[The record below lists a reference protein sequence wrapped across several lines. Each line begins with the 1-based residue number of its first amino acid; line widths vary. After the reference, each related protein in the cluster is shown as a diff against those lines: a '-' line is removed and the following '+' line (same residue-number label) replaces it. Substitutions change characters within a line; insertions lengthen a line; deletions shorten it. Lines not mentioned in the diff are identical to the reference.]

1 MRRKIVLAITII
13 VCFLLQCTVF
23 KALAIASISPN
34 LLIVV
39 VASFGFMRGKKEGL
53 FVGFFSGLL
62 LDVMFGSVI
71 GFYALIYM
79 YIGYMNGFFK
89 RIFFPDEVK
98 LPLALIAVSDFFCNL
113 LIYFS
118 LFWFRGRFSFGYYL
132 FHTILPELV
141 YTMIVSVLLYFI
153 LLKVNEKLEA
163 MCEKKQ
169 IGYIDN
175 SDIIEDEYYEEDGIH
190 FKANFYPI
198 WAEKMAEVATL

>member
-23 KALAIASISPN
+23 KALSIASISPN

-62 LDVMFGSVI
+62 LDVMFGSVV

-89 RIFFPDEVK
+89 RIFFSGCGIFTCLVTRIHIF
-98 LPLALIAVSDFFCNL
+98 PLVAEIVVSA
-113 LIYFS
+113 S
-118 LFWFRGRFSFGYYL
+118 S
-132 FHTILPELV
+132 
-141 YTMIVSVLLYFI
+141 SVTFTDTSGI
-153 LLKVNEKLEA
+153 EK
-163 MCEKKQ
+163 
-169 IGYIDN
+169 
-175 SDIIEDEYYEEDGIH
+175 
-190 FKANFYPI
+190 
-198 WAEKMAEVATL
+198 

>member
-53 FVGFFSGLL
+53 FVGFFAGLL

-79 YIGYMNGFFK
+79 YIPVPAISYETDNNQRKICPGT
-89 RIFFPDEVK
+89 RT
-98 LPLALIAVSDFFCNL
+98 
-113 LIYFS
+113 
-118 LFWFRGRFSFGYYL
+118 GRNK
-132 FHTILPELV
+132 
-141 YTMIVSVLLYFI
+141 SVNYR
-153 LLKVNEKLEA
+153 KN
-163 MCEKKQ
+163 
-169 IGYIDN
+169 
-175 SDIIEDEYYEEDGIH
+175 H
-190 FKANFYPI
+190 
-198 WAEKMAEVATL
+198 